1 MYEVHVGDKSET
13 FENLNQV
20 YGFLC
25 GCRVFGKFGRD
36 SNNLSFGG
44 SPAKDA
50 KPIQTLFRF
59 RAPRVRS
66 QHIGPAKGP
75 FMKRKGFPS

>member
-25 GCRVFGKFGRD
+25 GVSRIREVRPRFKQFKLWWVARKRRKAD
-36 SNNLSFGG
+36 SDPFQIQGVSFR
-44 SPAKDA
+44 
-50 KPIQTLFRF
+50 IQAR
-59 RAPRVRS
+59 
-66 QHIGPAKGP
+66 
-75 FMKRKGFPS
+75 